1 MCIRDRINLSAISL
15 DLGRIFSVESLLE
28 ILNNCIPPTFIIG
41 ISVIAITIIPIPPN
55 HWSSALHNRIAFG
68 MSSKFEIIVDP
79 VVVVPDMLSKNAL
92 VKENSTLE
100 KINGS
105 DPKIAILNHDKDVN
119 KKACCR
125 FNFLSWSKLERKNN
139 VPNIIVT
146 IEAPK
151 KDESISW

>member
-1 MCIRDRINLSAISL
+1 
-15 DLGRIFSVESLLE
+15 
-28 ILNNCIPPTFIIG
+28 
-41 ISVIAITIIPIPPN
+41 
-55 HWSSALHNRIAFG
+55 
-68 MSSKFEIIVDP
+68 MSSKLEIIVDP
-79 VVVVPDMLSKNAL
+79 VVVIPDMLSKNAL